1 MAALRRELEE
11 SMKLASWNCNGALR
25 KKLVE
30 ADSLSADILIVE
42 ECEDPDK
49 STQAYRDWA
58 EDYIWCGR
66 NKNKGIGVFA
76 RNRYKISP
84 LQWSGQH
91 RIEGILSGNKVTSWK
106 TEELECFL
114 PFTINDEYTVLAV
127 WTKNPDGDVFGYIG
141 QLWKYLQIHGDQLK
155 GDKVIIAGDFNSN
168 AIWDRKGRCWSHSEV
183 VKQLEGMGL
192 RSLYHS
198 KYGET
203 PGKEATPTLYLQKNP
218 DKPYHIDFV
227 FLSECM
233 VPKSSIKIGKRD
245 NWLKVSDHM
254 PVIAE
259 LTS

>member
-1 MAALRRELEE
+1 M
-11 SMKLASWNCNGALR
+11 CQNGAIGAVFFTQQSSDDVVSVPGLSNM
-25 KKLVE
+25 
-30 ADSLSADILIVE
+30 ASDSANLPLFSGR
-42 ECEDPDK
+42 
-49 STQAYRDWA
+49 T
-58 EDYIWCGR
+58 DYTLCNYPPSR
-66 NKNKGIGVFA
+66 MHV
-76 RNRYKISP
+76 
-84 LQWSGQH
+84 
-91 RIEGILSGNKVTSWK
+91 
-106 TEELECFL
+106 
-114 PFTINDEYTVLAV
+114 
-127 WTKNPDGDVFGYIG
+127 
-141 QLWKYLQIHGDQLK
+141 
-155 GDKVIIAGDFNSN
+155 IAGDFNSN